1 MSTPNS
7 SKRARLHWDPKSHP
21 SERLNA
27 ELNHDYA
34 HKVPYHLV
42 SAPLTP
48 STSTVACSS
57 SPRRAQHALSSSS
70 PTRKP
75 NASPTAVRKLNLELG
90 KTFIFGRH
98 HVRDASRPKP
108 SITIE
113 STVPGKLNHLVAN
126 PSNNV
131 ESIILSREAHHASR
145 VHALVELVLPLS
157 QTREKVMRIIA
168 IGQNGM
174 RVRLPQQALTAG
186 SKDKSRKKGVR
197 LVQGQRYDVPV
208 RAGDQ
213 IELDFYGD
221 KAIIDMLVDRAQS
234 PEKSPLNQVLFPS
247 SPVSRPALSSS
258 MPPSSPP
265 IIHDEIE
272 DEEDE
277 QPKQA
282 ESDEEDEHPFAQHLA
297 SPSRSPFFAAQS
309 CRDVDAQSARSR
321 ESSPLSPISNHSALS
336 DAEPEPKAEAPVHAS
351 LLSTRPSSPIH
362 PSSPSYDRDSEP
374 DAIQVK
380 TERLE
385 NLPVSRTH
393 SRKSTP
399 ARIGSTAVTAAPTV
413 PAAERKAPPADVDRP
428 AVIASTVV
436 FSGSSKLSLPDLV
449 KHMLEAQPHLKAHGD
464 EDMWAIWVGEELESN
479 PMFGK
484 VERHGKDS
492 AGHPLLPHYFY
503 NPSAD
508 PDTQRASDLGGLV
521 RPLRTAARGGQ
532 AIDWRPVGRRK
543 RVW

>member
-1 MSTPNS
+1 MSTPISNKRVRLTKFQPS
-7 SKRARLHWDPKSHP
+7 SK
-21 SERLNA
+21 RLNA

-70 PTRKP
+70 PTHRAD
-75 NASPTAVRKLNLELG
+75 ASLATAHKLDLELG

-98 HVRDASRPKP
+98 HIRDASKPKP
-108 SITIE
+108 SVTIQ
-113 STVPGKLNHLVAN
+113 SAVPRKLNHLVAN
-126 PSNNV
+126 PSNNI
-131 ESIILSREAHHASR
+131 ESVILSREAHHASR

-174 RVRLPQQALTAG
+174 RVRLPKQALTAG
-186 SKDKSRKKGVR
+186 PKDKSRKKGVR
-197 LVQGQRYDVPV
+197 LVQGQRYDVLMH
-208 RAGDQ
+208 AGDQ
-213 IELDFYGD
+213 VELDFYGD
-221 KAIIDMLVDRAQS
+221 KAIITMPVGRAQS
-234 PEKSPLNQVLFPS
+234 PEKSPLDEVLFPS
-247 SPVSRPALSSS
+247 SPVGRPILSSS

-265 IIHDEIE
+265 IIRNELE

-282 ESDEEDEHPFAQHLA
+282 ASDEEDVHPFAQQLA
-297 SPSRSPFFAAQS
+297 SPPRSPLFTAQS
-309 CRDVDAQSARSR
+309 RRAVDVQSAHSR
-321 ESSPLSPISNHSALS
+321 ESSPLSPISNQSALS
-336 DAEPEPKAEAPVHAS
+336 DAEPEREVSIHAPS
-351 LLSTRPSSPIH
+351 LPAQSSSPIH
-362 PSSPSYDRDSEP
+362 PSSPSYDHDSEP
-374 DAIQVK
+374 DDIHVK

-385 NLPVSRTH
+385 NLPLSRSH

-399 ARIGSTAVTAAPTV
+399 ARAGSTSATSAPNV
-413 PAAERKAPPADVDRP
+413 PAAEIKEPPADVDRP

>member
-1 MSTPNS
+1 
-7 SKRARLHWDPKSHP
+7 
-21 SERLNA
+21 
-27 ELNHDYA
+27 
-34 HKVPYHLV
+34 
-42 SAPLTP
+42 
-48 STSTVACSS
+48 
-57 SPRRAQHALSSSS
+57 
-70 PTRKP
+70 
-75 NASPTAVRKLNLELG
+75 
-90 KTFIFGRH
+90 
-98 HVRDASRPKP
+98 
-108 SITIE
+108 
-113 STVPGKLNHLVAN
+113 
-126 PSNNV
+126 
-131 ESIILSREAHHASR
+131 
-145 VHALVELVLPLS
+145 
-157 QTREKVMRIIA
+157 MRIIA

-297 SPSRSPFFAAQS
+297 SPSRSPLFAAQS
-309 CRDVDAQSARSR
+309 CRDVDAQSAHSR

-351 LLSTRPSSPIH
+351 LLSTRPSSPIR

-374 DAIQVK
+374 DDIQVK

-385 NLPVSRTH
+385 NLPLSRTH

-399 ARIGSTAVTAAPTV
+399 ARAGSTAATAAPTV

-449 KHMLEAQPHLKAHGD
+449 KHMLEVSFAHFIHVAQTTD
-464 EDMWAIWVGEELESN
+464 RDVS
-479 PMFGK
+479 
-484 VERHGKDS
+484 
-492 AGHPLLPHYFY
+492 
-503 NPSAD
+503 
-508 PDTQRASDLGGLV
+508 
-521 RPLRTAARGGQ
+521 
-532 AIDWRPVGRRK
+532 
-543 RVW
+543 